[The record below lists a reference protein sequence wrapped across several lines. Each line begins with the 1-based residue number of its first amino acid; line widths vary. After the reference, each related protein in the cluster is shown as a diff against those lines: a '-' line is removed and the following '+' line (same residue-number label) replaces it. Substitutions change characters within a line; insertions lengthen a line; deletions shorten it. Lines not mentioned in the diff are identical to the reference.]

1 LHLIQTFPLEALGE
15 QVAIGG
21 GFEIDYKLE
30 LNCAGPKHV
39 FFMDSDGSLTGMAKW
54 QVGQE

>member
-1 LHLIQTFPLEALGE
+1 LEALGE